1 MTCCLVKRTHMLY
14 VWITYHHL
22 PTCRYMRLTLE
33 CWIICNIWVFSSIWA
48 FASSSHWWPWL
59 GIGKTWQNG
68 WGSPTPWLAPLSS
81 EEQMELDTSSASI
94 SEITAMLWSMASLS
108 VQEQR
113 RELWLSIFPTK
124 WGISWSYKSV
134 RGFRRTQMKHL
145 VFTKLVERDR
155 RTCFS
160 FFGSNVITSSC
171 QMFRGKER
179 KSRFFCPP

>member
-1 MTCCLVKRTHMLY
+1 MDDHGLG
-14 VWITYHHL
+14 
-22 PTCRYMRLTLE
+22 LE
-33 CWIICNIWVFSSIWA
+33 R
-48 FASSSHWWPWL
+48 H
-59 GIGKTWQNG
+59 GKMAG
-68 WGSPTPWLAPLSS
+68 DPPTPWLAPLSS

-160 FFGSNVITSSC
+160 FFGSNVIASSC

-179 KSRFFCPP
+179 KSPFFCPP